1 MVSLDKCSGSNAAD
15 GLSTKICVSN
25 KRDKNVKAFNIIT
38 EINEAKT
45 MVKDISCDCKCN
57 FNSTT
62 CNSKQKWNNESF
74 QSECKKYVKKRLD
87 LSEP

>member
-1 MVSLDKCSGSNAAD
+1 MVSLDKCSGSCNAAD
-15 GLSTKICVSN
+15 DLSTKICVPN
-25 KRDKNVKAFNIIT
+25 KTDKNVKAFNVT
-38 EINEAKT
+38 TRINETKT

-74 QSECKKYVKKRLD
+74 QSDSTCENGKY
-87 LSEP
+87 